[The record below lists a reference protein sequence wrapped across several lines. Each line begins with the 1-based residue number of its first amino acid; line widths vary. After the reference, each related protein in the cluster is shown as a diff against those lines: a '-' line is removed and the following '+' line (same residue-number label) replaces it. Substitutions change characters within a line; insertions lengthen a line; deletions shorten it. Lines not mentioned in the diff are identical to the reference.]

1 MAVGTGKTT
10 DLRSRGIGQ
19 DRDVRRET
27 AREFGA
33 IPIVLAVLG
42 WGGLLLLA
50 AIAGW
55 QAWILLGIATI
66 GAALILVWIYARRHR
81 HPPIESAPPTGRPG
95 TGSTDRAADVY
106 RVLVVADETCASETL
121 GERLRDHAA
130 GRETKAFVV
139 APALGSRLA
148 RWTGDEKAY
157 AEATSRLE
165 AAVQSLQR
173 GGVEATGHVGS
184 HDPLQAADDGLRE
197 FHADEVVFVTGA
209 EDGGNWLEEGIVD
222 SARSRYAVPV
232 SHIVV
237 SQN

>member
-1 MAVGTGKTT
+1 M
-10 DLRSRGIGQ
+10 
-19 DRDVRRET
+19 RRET

-50 AIAGW
+50 ALAGW
-55 QAWILLGIATI
+55 QAWILLGIATF
-66 GAALILVWIYARRHR
+66 GAALILVWIYAQRHR
-81 HPPIESAPPTGRPG
+81 HPPVESAPPTGHPG
-95 TGSTDRAADVY
+95 AGPPGVY
-106 RVLVVADETCASETL
+106 RVLVVADETCASDTL

-130 GRETKAFVV
+130 GRDTEALVV

-157 AEATSRLE
+157 VEATDRLA
-165 AAVQSLQR
+165 AAVQSLER
-173 GGVEATGHVGS
+173 GGVKATGHVGS

-197 FHADEVVFVTGA
+197 FQADEVVFVTRA
-209 EDGGNWLEEGIVD
+209 EDDANWLEEGVVD

-237 SQN
+237 RRN

>member
-1 MAVGTGKTT
+1 M
-10 DLRSRGIGQ
+10 R
-19 DRDVRRET
+19 RDT

-55 QAWILLGIATI
+55 QAWILLGIATV
-66 GAALILVWIYARRHR
+66 GVALILVWAYAQRHR
-81 HPPIESAPPTGRPG
+81 HPPVESAPPTGHPG
-95 TGSTDRAADVY
+95 AGTTDRVY
-106 RVLVVADETCASETL
+106 RVLVVADETCESATF

-130 GRETKAFVV
+130 GRETEAFVV

-148 RWTGDEKAY
+148 RWTSDEKPY
-157 AEATSRLE
+157 VEASGRLD
-165 AAVQSLQR
+165 AAVRSLQR
-173 GGVEATGHVGS
+173 GGVKATGHVGS

-197 FHADEVVFVTGA
+197 FSADEVVFVTGA
-209 EDGGNWLEEGIVD
+209 EDGTNWLEEGVVE
-222 SARSRYAVPV
+222 SARSRYEVPV

-237 SQN
+237 GSPD